1 MTRIEAGSGLV
12 EDLASLATLDEATL
26 HDEIRARYHKDIIY
40 VSIQRDQQVHLVV
53 NLDCRHLHENPQLSI

>member
-26 HDEIRARYHKDIIY
+26 HDEIRARYHKDMIY
-40 VSIQRDQQVHLVV
+40 VSIFTK
-53 NLDCRHLHENPQLSI
+53 

>member
-40 VSIQRDQQVHLVV
+40 VSIQSDKQIHMIV
-53 NLDCRHLHENPQLSI
+53 NQDCRHLHESPQLSV

>member
-40 VSIQRDQQVHLVV
+40 VSIQGDEQVHMIV
-53 NLDCRHLHENPQLSI
+53 NYYCGHLHENPQLSV